1 MADGARWVQP
11 FRANRNAVHDAAAP
25 ENTKGVLESGQTLR
39 CRRIATIGEKAV
51 RLQKP
56 GRTDKFVWIPP
67 K

>member
-51 RLQKP
+51 RL
-56 GRTDKFVWIPP
+56 
-67 K
+67 